1 MFDQGGWIL
10 DTFLFE
16 FLSTSTSSRSIKTQK
31 RTWPIFSHFDLALGQ
46 QRMYRINSYECLL
59 NFSHLKCGAYSTVA
73 FIWKLDATKNC
84 FNYSIIIFR
93 LLTLIVSG
101 PRRLFLF
108 QRQRLIRAALIRVNT
123 AYYTISVF
131 LFWHIERPGIVWTW
145 PKTPSFLVCAGTR
158 LNLPEGGL
166 CDSVIVHEMLVS
178 WHIQALISGHSQPK
192 YLAKNVEYFNNGK
205 KLTL

>member
-93 LLTLIVSG
+93 LFTLIVSG

-178 WHIQALISGHSQPK
+178 CHIQALISGHSQPK
-192 YLAKNVEYFNNGK
+192 YLAKKVEYFNNGK

>member
-16 FLSTSTSSRSIKTQK
+16 FLSTSTSSRSMKTQK

-123 AYYTISVF
+123 AYYTI
-131 LFWHIERPGIVWTW
+131 TW
-145 PKTPSFLVCAGTR
+145 PTTPSFLVCARTR

-166 CDSVIVHEMLVS
+166 CDSVIIHEMLVS
-178 WHIQALISGHSQPK
+178 CHIQALISGHSQPK
-192 YLAKNVEYFNNGK
+192 YLAKKVEYFNNGK